1 MKKVIRIFAAL
12 AIIAVL
18 GTMIM
23 YVMKYSKSG
32 KDGDDAPLEFS
43 EELGVLPT
51 VSTVCDEKEIN
62 SLHGY
67 TTKMDTTK
75 IHDSLVVVDKE
86 NRNFKIKIDKN
97 GASVKNIHVDI
108 VSFGETQNILS
119 TDITKTKENDNK
131 ISAVLEFPES
141 GQVNKEWVLIITL
154 STDDYNEVRYYS
166 RIECLEKSFVKE
178 QAEFVK
184 FFSDTTFDY
193 EKAASWNKGI
203 IGYIEPDSNTDNS
216 NLGHVT
222 IKSSFA
228 QVTWGNMEV
237 SRVGEPTV
245 TLLEMDGD
253 VGAYE
258 LDYLVKAPNDFKQD
272 EFYNV
277 KEYFRVW
284 SALDTVYLRSYDRTM
299 EQVFEAS
306 GGTITS
312 ERINLGIQKTLGFDY
327 KQSENNKY
335 IAYVLGDSLWCI
347 NTDDYEATCIYT
359 IGRNAKDNRKDS
371 ELECMSVDDD
381 GNVEFIVY
389 GYLNSKEH
397 IGQNGIVA
405 YSYNEEKNQ
414 TRERIFVE
422 YDKPYEILA
431 NEVGT
436 LYYIADGVLYIY
448 IDSCIN
454 YVNLATKEHGQ
465 VVSNLEPG
473 TYAVNDN
480 MDTIAYCKDGNLRD
494 AKSMTVM
501 NFETGSVRDIEANEG
516 ERIRVCAYA
525 GKDLIYGIANADE
538 INNDADG
545 NIVFP
550 MKNMYILDKDLHVS
564 TNYSKDDI
572 RVTDVEVKGNMIS
585 LSRTKK
591 GKNIANDQ
599 LFETKGDEEQIAN
612 PSFIVTELKETMPVL
627 VFKYPLDVRE
637 KLVVKAAKIYVTSP
651 DDKVEVETKE
661 TADASNNNGEEETK
675 TSTGK
680 NTYGGN
686 TTIDLNIPPND
697 RQFYY
702 LYIDGEL
709 TGIYSVKNKA
719 ISKAESTYGYVV
731 NENGEKIY
739 AYKEE
744 LQYKDASDRSI
755 D

>member
-1 MKKVIRIFAAL
+1 MKKVIRILAAM
-12 AIIAVL
+12 AIIALL

-23 YVMKYSKSG
+23 YVVKYSKSD
-32 KDGDDAPLEFS
+32 KDKSGDNPSKFS

-51 VSTVCDEKEIN
+51 VCTVCNGKEIN

-86 NRNFKIKIDKN
+86 DKSFKIKIDKN
-97 GASVKNIHVDI
+97 GANVKSIHVDI
-108 VSFGETQNILS
+108 VNFENTNTIYSK
-119 TDITKTKENDNK
+119 DIADFKESKNK
-131 ISAVLEFPES
+131 ISAKIEFPEE
-141 GQVNKEWVLIITL
+141 GKVDKEWVLVISL
-154 STDDYNEVRYYS
+154 STDDYKDVKYYS
-166 RIECLEKSFVKE
+166 RIECLEKSYLKE
-178 QAEFVK
+178 QVEFAE

-193 EKAASWNKGI
+193 EKASSWTEGI
-203 IGYIEPDSNTDNS
+203 IGYIEPDSTMDNS

-222 IKSSFA
+222 IKSSFL
-228 QVTWGNMEV
+228 QLTWGNMEV
-237 SRVGEPTV
+237 TRVGEPTV
-245 TLLEMDGD
+245 TLLEMDGE

-258 LDYLVKAPNDFKQD
+258 LDYMVKAPNDFKQD

-277 KEYFRVW
+277 KEYFRLW
-284 SALDTVYLRSYDRTM
+284 SALGTIYLRSYDRTM

-312 ERINLGIQKTLGFDY
+312 ERINLGIQKNLGFEY

-335 IAYVLGDSLWCI
+335 IAYVLGDSLWSV
-347 NTDDYEATCIYT
+347 NTDDYEATCVYT

-371 ELECMSVDDD
+371 DIQCMSVDDD

-389 GYLNSKEH
+389 GYLNTKEH
-397 IGQNGIVA
+397 IGNNGIVA
-405 YSYNEEKNQ
+405 YSYNEKNNT
-414 TRERIFVE
+414 TRERIYVE

-431 NEVGT
+431 DEVGT
-436 LYYIADGVLYIY
+436 LYYIADGVLYMY

-465 VVSNLEPG
+465 VISNLEPG
-473 TYAVNDN
+473 TYAVNKN
-480 MDTIAYCKDGNLRD
+480 MDTIAYSKDGNLKE

-501 NFETGSVRDIEANEG
+501 NFETGDVRDVEANEG

-525 GKDLIYGIANADE
+525 ENDLIYGVANADE
-538 INNDADG
+538 ITTDKDD

-564 TNYSKDDI
+564 TNYTKKGI

-585 LSRTKK
+585 LSRTKD
-591 GKNIANDQ
+591 GKKTADDQ
-599 LFETKGDEEQIAN
+599 LFETKSDEEKVAN
-612 PSFIVTELKETMPVL
+612 PSFIVTELKQTTPVL

-637 KLVVKAAKIYVTSP
+637 KLVVKAAKIHVTSP
-651 DDKVEVETKE
+651 DDKVEIESKE
-661 TADASNNNGEEETK
+661 TGKTDDSGEEETK
-675 TSTGK
+675 SSSGK
-680 NTYGGN
+680 NTYGGD
-686 TTIDLNIPPND
+686 TKIDLNIPPND
-697 RQFYY
+697 KQFYY
-702 LYIDGEL
+702 LYINGEL
-709 TGIYSVKNKA
+709 AHIYSVKNKA
-719 ISKAESTYGYVV
+719 MAKAQSSYGYVV
-731 NENGEKIY
+731 NEKGEKIY